1 VAVAQADPELA
12 HRDHLL
18 LRIREVLVEVAAHY
32 VHIIGQGFKIVV
44 RLFGT
49 DVSGGQDV
57 VDAARHQQLLEL
69 GRQAATPMGNVQV
82 AEYQN
87 EHRVLCGALFY
98 FPIKKIC
105 KTPSKYDDR

>member
-1 VAVAQADPELA
+1 
-12 HRDHLL
+12 
-18 LRIREVLVEVAAHY
+18 

-87 EHRVLCGALFY
+87 EHRVLCGALLY
-98 FPIKKIC
+98 FPIKKYVKRPANMTIGSSDNDNKC
-105 KTPSKYDDR
+105 IDGGDTS